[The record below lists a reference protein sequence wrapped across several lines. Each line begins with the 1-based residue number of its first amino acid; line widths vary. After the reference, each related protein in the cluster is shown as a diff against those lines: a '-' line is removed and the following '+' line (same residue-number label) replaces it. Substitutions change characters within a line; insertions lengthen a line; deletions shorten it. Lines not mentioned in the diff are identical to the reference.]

1 MEGADKDIRTDE
13 GERPIDLVDKD
24 DFNMIRVMLD
34 TDPSEL
40 REGETSDEDKKE
52 KVEKENNIG

>member
-1 MEGADKDIRTDE
+1 MEGADKDICTDE
-13 GERPIDLVDKD
+13 GERPIDLVDED

-40 REGETSDEDKKE
+40 REGETSEDKKE
-52 KVEKENNIG
+52 TVEKENNIG

>member
-13 GERPIDLVDKD
+13 GERPIDLVDED

-40 REGETSDEDKKE
+40 REGETNEDKKE
-52 KVEKENNIG
+52 TVEEENNIG